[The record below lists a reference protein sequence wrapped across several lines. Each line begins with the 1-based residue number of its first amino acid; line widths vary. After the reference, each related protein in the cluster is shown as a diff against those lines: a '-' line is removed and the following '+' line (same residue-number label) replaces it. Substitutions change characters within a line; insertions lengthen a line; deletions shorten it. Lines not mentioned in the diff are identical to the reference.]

1 MTPAELE
8 ALANTIAKSVADR
21 LNQQPRLLSRE
32 ELART
37 MSVSIPTIDR
47 MRREGQLPYIKIRGA
62 IRYDPGAVIEHL
74 TLATELN
81 NKSA

>member
-62 IRYDPGAVIEHL
+62 IRYDPVAVIEHL

-81 NKSA
+81 HESA

>member
-8 ALANTIAKSVADR
+8 VLANTIAESVANR

-32 ELART
+32 ALART
-37 MSVSIPTIDR
+37 IGVSVPTIDR
-47 MRREGQLPYIKIRGA
+47 MRREGQLPFIKIRGT

-74 TLATELN
+74 RKTTELEK
-81 NKSA
+81 KSA